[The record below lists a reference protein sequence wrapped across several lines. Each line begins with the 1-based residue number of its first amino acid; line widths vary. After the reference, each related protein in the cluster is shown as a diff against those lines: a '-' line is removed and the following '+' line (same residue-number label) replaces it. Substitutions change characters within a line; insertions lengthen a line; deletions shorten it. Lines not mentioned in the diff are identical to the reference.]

1 MRKRGFPLSPPSNN
15 IFPMSTEREDR
26 VYQDVLRMVL
36 WGEPKEDVMRKIEV
50 NGFTGDAAER
60 LYARAF
66 GERLAEIFATC
77 RRKILIGAL
86 LVAGGVGLFC
96 ICWFVFLFTSRL
108 VIALSLMGVGYGA
121 WKLIDGFAG
130 ILTAKTREGSVTED
144 D

>member
-1 MRKRGFPLSPPSNN
+1 MLPLSNS

-36 WGEPKEDVMRKIEV
+36 WGEPKDDVMRKLEV
-50 NGFTGDAAER
+50 NGFSGDAADR

-66 GERLAEIFATC
+66 AERLAEIHATC

-86 LVAGGVGLFC
+86 LVACGVGLFC
-96 ICWFVFLFTSRL
+96 ICAFVFHFTSRL
-108 VIALSLMGVGYGA
+108 IITLSLMALGFGA

-144 D
+144 

>member
-1 MRKRGFPLSPPSNN
+1 
-15 IFPMSTEREDR
+15 MSTEREDR

-36 WGEPKEDVMRKIEV
+36 WGDPKDDVMRKLGV
-50 NGFTGDAAER
+50 NGFTGDAADR

-77 RRKILIGAL
+77 RRKIRIGAL
-86 LVAGGVGLFC
+86 LIACGVGLFC
-96 ICWFVFLFTSRL
+96 ICAFVFHFTSRL
-108 VIALSLMGVGYGA
+108 IVTLSLMGLGIGA